1 MVHVQSHVLVNMQF
15 NNLIILV
22 VNHVHIIINK
32 DQFIVQKN
40 VQHPTNI
47 IIHLMEKLNVLLHVM
62 VRNTNMFKEIIV
74 SKNVTMKMIM
84 LYGKVIIYV
93 MILVIGM

>member
-1 MVHVQSHVLVNMQF
+1 MVHVQFHVLVNMQF

-22 VNHVHIIINK
+22 VKHVHIITNK
-32 DQFIVQKN
+32 DHFIVQNN
-40 VQHPTNI
+40 VQHLINI
-47 IIHLMEKLNVLLHVM
+47 IIHLMEKLNVWLHVM
-62 VRNTNMFKEIIV
+62 VKNINMFKEIIV